1 MLLSINHYQMSIL
14 IHHVGFRIK
23 GVNCEGGFA
32 MRHFM
37 NRSVLLLIGIIC
49 IGSVAFTTL
58 AQAETLVESNLLF
71 RIYMAFNVD
80 QAAAQ
85 AWLPDPWKAVSLP
98 KGPFKG
104 ANLYLILD
112 DRFLN
117 QDAEGKPTSISLK
130 PQAVRSRKSSSF
142 SSMFIGVFSA

>member
-1 MLLSINHYQMSIL
+1 
-14 IHHVGFRIK
+14 
-23 GVNCEGGFA
+23 

-85 AWLPDPWKAVSLP
+85 A
-98 KGPFKG
+98 
-104 ANLYLILD
+104 
-112 DRFLN
+112 
-117 QDAEGKPTSISLK
+117 
-130 PQAVRSRKSSSF
+130 
-142 SSMFIGVFSA
+142 